1 MAVLASLRKACLYVI
16 RVGGCLVILHM
27 AGDACGI
34 GQLVISVDVTQGA
47 LQRGVRSG

>member
-1 MAVLASLRKACLYVI
+1 MAALTSLREACLYMI
-16 RVGGCLVILHM
+16 RVGRCLVILRM